1 MTRTETNTTLLID
14 RTELQQPMTAF
25 QDFLCNKTLSSS
37 KWMEHGNGISAYH
50 DQTKILDRKKIDKNS
65 ESKNWGYFRQLTM
78 PVVSCL
84 VADKPVLVGE
94 SCILLLF
101 FTIFLIMTANIVI
114 TDNKWWRL
122 WKIIALFMIKVR
134 RTCAFQKT
142 RKFLGGNSCKV
153 RYNYRRCWKAFQKPK
168 E

>member
-25 QDFLCNKTLSSS
+25 QDFFCNKTLSSS

-50 DQTKILDRKKIDKNS
+50 DQTKILDGKKIDKNS

-101 FTIFLIMTANIVI
+101 FTIFLIMTANIVKQVMEVVKDYSNI
-114 TDNKWWRL
+114 YDKKGLLRFKKQENSWVE
-122 WKIIALFMIKVR
+122 IAAK
-134 RTCAFQKT
+134 
-142 RKFLGGNSCKV
+142 
-153 RYNYRRCWKAFQKPK
+153 
-168 E
+168 

>member
-50 DQTKILDRKKIDKNS
+50 DQTKILDGKKIDKNS
-65 ESKNWGYFRQLTM
+65 ESKNWGYFRQLAM

-84 VADKPVLVGE
+84 VADKPVLVGK

-101 FTIFLIMTANIVI
+101 FTIFLIMTANIVKQVMEVVK
-114 TDNKWWRL
+114 DYN
-122 WKIIALFMIKVR
+122 IIYDK
-134 RTCAFQKT
+134 RTFAIQKT
-142 RKFLGGNSCKV
+142 KKFLGGNSCKV